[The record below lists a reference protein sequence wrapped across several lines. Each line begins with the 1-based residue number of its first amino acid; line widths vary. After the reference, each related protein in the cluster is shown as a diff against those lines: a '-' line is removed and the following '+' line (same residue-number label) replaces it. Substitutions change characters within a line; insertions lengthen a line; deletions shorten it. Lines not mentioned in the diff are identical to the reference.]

1 MLFKKNIIPFCALVD
16 AEMEVDDE
24 LVDIVVSLAEESA
37 AGKPLYL
44 PWP

>member
-1 MLFKKNIIPFCALVD
+1 MHFKKNIIPFCALVD
-16 AEMEVDDE
+16 AEMEVDE
-24 LVDIVVSLAEESA
+24 LVDIVASLAEESA